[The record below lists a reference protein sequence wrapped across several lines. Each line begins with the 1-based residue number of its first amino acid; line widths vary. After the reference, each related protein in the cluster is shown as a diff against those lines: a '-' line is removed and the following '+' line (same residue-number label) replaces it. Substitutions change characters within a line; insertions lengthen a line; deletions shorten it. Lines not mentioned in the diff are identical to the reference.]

1 MHFKTPFVLRC
12 TVLGILIAGFLG
24 LDFALPLLFPGS
36 HAGDPAV
43 LLAVLFGSCIGQI
56 NLIAVWAALAQGNF
70 VVRLPWSA
78 LLVTMMW
85 YALILGNRMTWDT
98 FFHLYDAVLLG
109 AFLLAGIVTAQIPLW
124 IARKVFRWQL
134 ISRGAPAA
142 PPAHGRLQFN
152 LQQMLLATTL
162 LSVALAPLR
171 TILPPAVG
179 GGVDFHGE
187 MLVLFAAVTVCNFLV
202 TMPCIWGAM
211 RPASKLM
218 RLSIG
223 WLLYCG
229 LLTALEVGTLVA
241 LIGTLRPDDHA
252 RLGLFFYLLNVSQ
265 CATVFGAL
273 LLLRALGFQLVRG
286 FPTNRTSSPAG
297 TSVVSRSTEGEPTA
311 ANAAT
316 RESP

>member
-85 YALILGNRMTWDT
+85 HALILGNRMTWDT

-162 LSVALAPLR
+162 LSVALCR
-171 TILPPAVG
+171 
-179 GGVDFHGE
+179 
-187 MLVLFAAVTVCNFLV
+187 FARSC
-202 TMPCIWGAM
+202 
-211 RPASKLM
+211 R
-218 RLSIG
+218 RLSGAGSIF
-223 WLLYCG
+223 
-229 LLTALEVGTLVA
+229 TAKCLC
-241 LIGTLRPDDHA
+241 
-252 RLGLFFYLLNVSQ
+252 Y
-265 CATVFGAL
+265 
-273 LLLRALGFQLVRG
+273 
-286 FPTNRTSSPAG
+286 SP
-297 TSVVSRSTEGEPTA
+297 P
-311 ANAAT
+311 
-316 RESP
+316 